1 MYRLLSYVIDENTPM
16 YGGRS
21 GFVSKKQSSI
31 KNGDTANTSIWQFPN
46 HLGTHIDFP
55 RHFYENGQTLKDFGL
70 DFWMYNEND
79 IQLLELD
86 LPENELLIKP
96 KHVKEKEY
104 NKDAKIV
111 LLKTG
116 AAEYRNNEK
125 YWKYNPG
132 LSCEISDWVR
142 EKFKKIRILGIDSIS
157 ISSWQHR
164 NVGRQVHKKMLNP
177 KKPILLVED
186 MNLSKVNKDTVFK
199 IIYVAPLIISKSDG
213 APCTIL
219 AEVKKQ

>member
-1 MYRLLSYVIDENTPM
+1 MLIFLSYSIDINTPFC
-16 YGGRS
+16 GGGK
-21 GFVSKKQSSI
+21 GFTSVSSESI
-31 KNGDTANTSIWQFPN
+31 EKGGTANTSKWDFPN
-46 HLGTHIDFP
+46 HLGTHIDSLY
-55 RHFYENGQTLKDFGL
+55 HFYQNGQTSDDFPAN
-70 DFWMYNEND
+70 FWFFNEKSVQISKVNLSD
-79 IQLLELD
+79 D
-86 LPENELLIKP
+86 DLLIKP
-96 KHVKEKEY
+96 EHIAD
-104 NKDAKIV
+104 KDC
-111 LLKTG
+111 
-116 AAEYRNNEK
+116 N
-125 YWKYNPG
+125 
-132 LSCEISDWVR
+132 WVR

-219 AEVKKQ
+219 AEVIDQ